1 MYRIYFHYTILFET
15 TLQYMPH
22 AISAQLFGAGM
33 PFMKQLLSLM
43 KQQVYTSTS
52 TTSSIPATI
61 HEHSVQLFLLFPTS
75 IFDPSRQQGLSKTIL
90 FAPLS
95 LLFITK
101 NYIIC
106 SSFLTVCNQI
116 RNEALLVIV
125 KEENNI
131 TNHEK
136 YKGQFLG

>member
-1 MYRIYFHYTILFET
+1 MTVLKPCDNVPDIFSLHYTIWNY

-22 AISAQLFGAGM
+22 TISAQLFGAGM

-43 KQQVYTSTS
+43 QQQVYTSTS
-52 TTSSIPATI
+52 TTSSISATI
-61 HEHSVQLFLLFPTS
+61 HQHSAQLFLLFPTKH
-75 IFDPSRQQGLSKTIL
+75 IR
-90 FAPLS
+90 S
-95 LLFITK
+95 LQAAGVIK

-106 SSFLTVCNQI
+106 SSFLTVYNQI

-136 YKGQFLG
+136 